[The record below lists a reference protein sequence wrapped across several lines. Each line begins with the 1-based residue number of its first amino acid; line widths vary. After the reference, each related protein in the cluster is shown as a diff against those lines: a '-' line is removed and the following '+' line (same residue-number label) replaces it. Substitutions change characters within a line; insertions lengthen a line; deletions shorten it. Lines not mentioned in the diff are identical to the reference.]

1 MKAVAKVKQMSHLG
15 FVSIPGVTNFQKID
29 NFIAYSFQKELEA
42 MEAMGTLIRQK
53 IESEHKI

>member
-1 MKAVAKVKQMSHLG
+1 MKAVAKVKQMSHL
-15 FVSIPGVTNFQKID
+15 GVTNFQKID